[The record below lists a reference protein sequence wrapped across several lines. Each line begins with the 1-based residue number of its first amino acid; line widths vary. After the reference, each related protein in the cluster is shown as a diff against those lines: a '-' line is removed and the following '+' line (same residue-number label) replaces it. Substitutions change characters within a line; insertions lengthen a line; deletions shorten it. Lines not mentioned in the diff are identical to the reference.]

1 MIKKGRSILSEPI
14 LRLEGITKSFGD
26 TRVLDGIH
34 LEAGQGEFITL
45 LGSSGCGKTTT
56 LRIIAGLETPD
67 EGKVLLEGQ
76 DMAGVAPNRR
86 DVNTVFQNYA
96 LFPHMNVEQ
105 NIGYAWKIRKRP
117 KAEIKEEV
125 KNMLELV
132 QLSGFEKRKPSELSG
147 GQRQRVAIARALI
160 NRPKILLLDEPLGAL
175 DLQLRRQ
182 MQQEL
187 KRLQKKLGLT
197 FIYITHDQEEA
208 LNMSDR
214 IAVMRAGRFE
224 QIGSPAQVYDTP
236 KTAYVARFVGT
247 ANIVQGQ
254 VVSVTGEQGV
264 LEAAGGRVPFRRRD
278 DSLAPG
284 DRATLAIRGEQA
296 QAVKGEEGP
305 GLPGVVKEKSFAG
318 GMLRLAVEL
327 GSGQEFICS
336 RHGIDWDL
344 VPGDRV
350 RITWA
355 PEHACPVEGEGEE
368 SRG

>member
-1 MIKKGRSILSEPI
+1 MSEPI

-147 GQRQRVAIARALI
+147 GQRQRVAIARAVV
-160 NRPKILLLDEPLGAL
+160 NNPSVLLLDEPLGAL

-187 KRLQKKLGLT
+187 KKLQKQLGIS

-208 LNMSDR
+208 INMSDR
-214 IAVMRAGRFE
+214 IVVMDDGRFE
-224 QIGSPAQVYDTP
+224 QIGTPTEVYDRP
-236 KTAYVARFVGT
+236 KTSFVAKFVGT
-247 ANIVQGQ
+247 ANIFSGHVD
-254 VVSVTGEQGV
+254 SVLDEKALLT
-264 LEAAGGRVPFRRRD
+264 LGG
-278 DSLAPG
+278 
-284 DRATLAIRGEQA
+284 
-296 QAVKGEEGP
+296 
-305 GLPGVVKEKSFAG
+305 
-318 GMLRLAVEL
+318 
-327 GSGQEFICS
+327 
-336 RHGIDWDL
+336 
-344 VPGDRV
+344 
-350 RITWA
+350 
-355 PEHACPVEGEGEE
+355 GEE
-368 SRG
+368 SVGIYAEWQTGGCVGFCCGVFYGRNPVSYTHLDVYKRQECFKESESG